1 MPGGCL
7 PRPSSTPRP
16 ACPVGFGRRPG
27 GLSAR
32 GWGCAGA
39 RPLPCSQTGGSAAGK
54 TEGGDFGDALRT
66 AWRRASLTSPER
78 RRPQSSTSLDAGRPP
93 RALGHG
99 AVGDACL
106 APLSPRRLPRFA
118 AGRPQPTRLGPA
130 TRPPRPCARSPR
142 TSAGPAPVSGGF
154 LPFGRRIESQLRQSG
169 DGVGVRHAPGRHP
182 PRGTAAPRPRGL
194 HGPARAPRGRGR
206 SREEHCPG
214 QDASATAERWVSE
227 RSVRPP
233 APPGP
238 RVASARPVPSP
249 VHGDATP
256 RGWSSRDGT
265 PGPRGRPS
273 LPC

>member
-7 PRPSSTPRP
+7 PSPSSTPRP

-39 RPLPCSQTGGSAAGK
+39 RPLPCSQTGGSAAGR

-66 AWRRASLTSPER
+66 AWRRASLASPER

-130 TRPPRPCARSPR
+130 LRAVTTHVRGPGSGQRRLPTLRAANRVAAPTKRGRGGGAARPWSP
-142 TSAGPAPVSGGF
+142 
-154 LPFGRRIESQLRQSG
+154 
-169 DGVGVRHAPGRHP
+169 P
-182 PRGTAAPRPRGL
+182 PRGTAAPRLRGL

-265 PGPRGRPS
+265 PGPRGRPR